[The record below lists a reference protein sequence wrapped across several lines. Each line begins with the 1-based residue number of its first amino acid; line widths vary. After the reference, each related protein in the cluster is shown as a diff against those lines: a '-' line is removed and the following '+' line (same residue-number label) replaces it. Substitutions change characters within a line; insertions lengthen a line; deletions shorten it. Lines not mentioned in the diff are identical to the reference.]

1 MTLHFYNT
9 DKGNVRAPSYEGK
22 KTFKVTGDTF
32 SRRDKIK
39 KAGGRWNPADKSWT
53 ITVFDDCFLFGTYG
67 LVFTEVLP
75 SAPATAKINNVP
87 GVTTPCRQCGTL
99 CFGECGN

>member
-9 DKGNVRAPSYEGK
+9 DKGNVRAPSYKGK

-32 SRRDKIK
+32 SRKDKIK
-39 KAGGRWNPADKSWT
+39 KAGGRWNAADKSWT
-53 ITVFDDCFLFGTYG
+53 ITVFHDCFLFGTYG
-67 LVFTEVLP
+67 LVFTEVG
-75 SAPATAKINNVP
+75 AATTTMHKVA
-87 GVTTPCRQCGTL
+87 GVTTPCHKCGTL